1 VNKRPLPLATTR
13 SSSRRSSSRKGKT
26 ALYQRPNGWLLGATL
41 CGASFIAAL
50 VGRTLDLRAMEQ
62 RALDESK
69 ASLSNS
75 SVPVISANIDAQ
87 REVEKLSGVFGRPL
101 LSLERW
107 LPAESFT
114 LHGVEL
120 GNMVSVRHDLR
131 SSLARGYVFTSASLD
146 AIWQRPDGFLDL
158 SLGRSSNGST
168 LLRFSPDAVE
178 AFFAS
183 RKNTLVSIE
192 KTALVSRGLPC
203 QRFDVVASERRL
215 TVSCDG
221 AQVISLPEAPTA
233 FEGRVS
239 VASNLTHGEVR
250 DFVVNGR
257 TRETELKDQR

>member
-1 VNKRPLPLATTR
+1 MNKRPLPLASTR
-13 SSSRRSSSRKGKT
+13 PSRRRSVTCKGVRRS
-26 ALYQRPNGWLLGATL
+26 QQQNGWILGATL
-41 CGASFIAAL
+41 FGSTLIAAL
-50 VGRTLDLRAMEQ
+50 VGKTLDRRALEQ
-62 RALDESK
+62 RLLDDSK
-69 ASLSNS
+69 ASMVAAA
-75 SVPVISANIDAQ
+75 VPINPQHLDAQ
-87 REVEKLSGVFGRPL
+87 REVERLSGVSGRPL

-107 LPAESFT
+107 IPKESFV
-114 LHGVEL
+114 LQGVEV
-120 GNMVSVRHDLR
+120 GNMMSVPHVLR
-131 SSLARGYVFTSASLD
+131 SSLTRGYVFQAASID
-146 AIWQRPDGFLDL
+146 ALWQRPDSFIDISIG
-158 SLGRSSNGST
+158 GSSNGST